1 VIGGCAFA
9 PKFSPIYLHQSPLL
23 LAALPDREEA
33 QSCLR
38 RLMIGEFHSISNATV
53 CAILISGRLQPVPLL
68 SIRNMVEVDFAFLNR
83 TYDPAPL
90 RVRFLR
96 SYLHYVGRELGYL
109 SRSKVEAAL
118 QQAEEQALQP
128 A

>member
-1 VIGGCAFA
+1 MVEDADDDLVLSETDILPSGPRGSA
-9 PKFSPIYLHQSPLL
+9 KL
-23 LAALPDREEA
+23 LATIDDWGISFDQQRHWFA
-33 QSCLR
+33 QSWFPAA
-38 RLMIGEFHSISNATV
+38 GS
-53 CAILISGRLQPVPLL
+53 PVPLL

-118 QQAEEQALQP
+118 QQAEEQARQP